1 MRTARR
7 VGSVALLATMLPA
20 VALSQEMHNFKDA
33 WFWGIKGGAISFS
46 TTTVENRS
54 EPLAGIEWLL
64 TRTHSALYLSL
75 DQANFKATSTIRDS
89 VGGLHNVAI
98 EDLRRATAAAM
109 VFPLSFDFP
118 GGVLRTYA
126 GAGFALNFIQEATL
140 SAPPTNPALRED
152 VEDRLEQ
159 QQDRAA
165 PLLIL
170 GLQLHVSKLA
180 AFVQGTAM
188 PAENDFLLN
197 GRATAFVE
205 VGLRI
210 NAGKSKSSY

>member
-7 VGSVALLATMLPA
+7 VGSLAMLATMLPA
-20 VALSQEMHNFKDA
+20 VAASQSLHNFKDA
-33 WFWGIKGGAISFS
+33 WFWGVKGGAISFS

-64 TRTHSALYLSL
+64 TRTHSALYLSI
-75 DQANFKATSTIRDS
+75 DQSNFKASSTIEDS
-89 VGGLHNVAI
+89 LGVRHNVAI
-98 EDLRRATAAAM
+98 EDMRRATAAAM
-109 VFPLSFDFP
+109 VYPLSFGIP
-118 GGVLRTYA
+118 AGAIRTYA
-126 GAGFALNFIQEATL
+126 GVGLALNFIQKATL
-140 SAPPTNPALRED
+140 SAPPVDPGLRRD
-152 VEDRLEQ
+152 VEDRLEE

-170 GLQLHVSKLA
+170 GLQLHVGRLA

-197 GRATAFVE
+197 GRATAFAE
-205 VGLRI
+205 AGIRI
-210 NAGKSKSSY
+210 NAGKSKSTY